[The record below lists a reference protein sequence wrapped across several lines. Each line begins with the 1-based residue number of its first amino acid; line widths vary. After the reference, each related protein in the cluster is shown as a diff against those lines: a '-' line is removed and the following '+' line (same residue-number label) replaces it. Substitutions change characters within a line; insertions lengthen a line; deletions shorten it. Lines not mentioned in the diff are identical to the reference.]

1 MGIRTRLREALGI
14 AVPILSAPMGF
25 VAGGKLAA
33 AVTAAGGLG
42 IIGGGYG
49 DADWLD
55 REFAAA
61 GNSRVGCGFITWSL
75 ARACHQLSQTTLAT
89 SWTPA
94 RKFRAVFSYRVAM
107 ARNCLILAKKFSIR
121 WRAA

>member
-1 MGIRTRLREALGI
+1 MGIRTRLTEALGI
-14 AVPILSAPMGF
+14 TVPILSAPMGF

-61 GNSRVGCGFITWSL
+61 GNARVGCGFITWSL
-75 ARACHQLSQTTLAT
+75 AIGETSASSSPPFSPLMQL
-89 SWTPA
+89 
-94 RKFRAVFSYRVAM
+94 
-107 ARNCLILAKKFSIR
+107 R
-121 WRAA
+121 WN

>member
-1 MGIRTRLREALGI
+1 MGIRMRLTEALGI
-14 AVPILSAPMGF
+14 TVPTLSAPMGF

-55 REFAAA
+55 RECAAA
-61 GNSRVGCGFITWSL
+61 GNARVGCGFITWSL
-75 ARACHQLSQTTLAT
+75 AKQPELLAHVLACACRADVVV
-89 SWTPA
+89 W
-94 RKFRAVFSYRVAM
+94 
-107 ARNCLILAKKFSIR
+107 
-121 WRAA
+121 

>member
-1 MGIRTRLREALGI
+1 MGIRARLTETLGI
-14 AVPILSAPMGF
+14 KLPILSAPMGF
-25 VAGGKLAA
+25 VAGGQLAA

-61 GNSRVGCGFITWSL
+61 GNARVGCGFITWSL
-75 ARACHQLSQTTLAT
+75 AKQPELLGHVLAHA
-89 SWTPA
+89 PA
-94 RKFRAVFSYRVAM
+94 VLM
-107 ARNCLILAKKFSIR
+107 L
-121 WRAA
+121 

>member
-1 MGIRTRLREALGI
+1 MGIRTRLTEALGI
-14 AVPILSAPMGF
+14 TVPILSAPMGF

-33 AVTAAGGLG
+33 AVTAAGGLV

-61 GNSRVGCGFITWSL
+61 ENSRVGRGFITWSRG
-75 ARACHQLSQTTLAT
+75 AIPRATADWVT
-89 SWTPA
+89 
-94 RKFRAVFSYRVAM
+94 
-107 ARNCLILAKKFSIR
+107 
-121 WRAA
+121 

>member
-1 MGIRTRLREALGI
+1 MGIRTRLTEALGI
-14 AVPILSAPMGF
+14 TVPILSAPMGS

-55 REFAAA
+55 REFDAADVLPKIDYPV
-61 GNSRVGCGFITWSL
+61 R
-75 ARACHQLSQTTLAT
+75 T
-89 SWTPA
+89 SEKQP
-94 RKFRAVFSYRVAM
+94 RP
-107 ARNCLILAKKFSIR
+107 
-121 WRAA
+121 

>member
-1 MGIRTRLREALGI
+1 MGTHTRLTEALGI
-14 AVPILSAPMGF
+14 TVPILSAPMGF

-49 DADWLD
+49 DGDWLD

-61 GNSRVGCGFITWSL
+61 FFGRVVTENRFEHEAEPHHPCASRIDAVAGPIGPGNS
-75 ARACHQLSQTTLAT
+75 TLCVT
-89 SWTPA
+89 
-94 RKFRAVFSYRVAM
+94 R
-107 ARNCLILAKKFSIR
+107 
-121 WRAA
+121 